1 MNDATASRSPREFAS
16 RILPAESA
24 SDAAAQPVGIRSVN
38 DAIPV
43 VASQAR
49 TPIRRL
55 VAIISWTVL
64 VTGLLLGCSQSG
76 EQEHPG
82 KAVYERYCYACHQAG
97 IADAPKLGDR
107 EAWTARLAKP
117 REELLE
123 NIKRGMTPG
132 MPPRGGCPSC
142 TDEALETALDYI
154 VSKAE

>member
-1 MNDATASRSPREFAS
+1 MNDATASRRPRRPQAVGRKFAP
-16 RILPAESA
+16 RILP
-24 SDAAAQPVGIRSVN
+24 
-38 DAIPV
+38 V
-43 VASQAR
+43 VAGQAR
-49 TPIRRL
+49 TRIRRL
-55 VAIISWTVL
+55 VAIISWTVP
-64 VTGLLLGCSQSG
+64 VTASLFGCSQSG

-107 EAWTARLAKP
+107 EAWAARLAKP

-154 VSKAE
+154 VLKAE